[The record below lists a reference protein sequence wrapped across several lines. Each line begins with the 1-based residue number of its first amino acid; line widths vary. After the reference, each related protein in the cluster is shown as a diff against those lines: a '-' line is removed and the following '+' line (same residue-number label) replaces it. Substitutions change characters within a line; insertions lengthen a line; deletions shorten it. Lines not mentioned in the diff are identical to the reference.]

1 MSGGRSGNM
10 KSMNEIRRNQR
21 AVQETRQITN
31 AMYLLSTS
39 RMKRAMSQIG
49 YNQVYMRRIRA
60 AVKDVLDKAQGAK
73 HRYLDSTRSERAAF
87 VVMASDKGLCG
98 AYNANVVHLAEQK
111 CALYSNP
118 YVTTVG
124 ICSTKMLQSRGIP
137 VHHEWLGASQQP
149 SIYYARQIGE
159 ALVGLYRD
167 GAVDEVYVVYTH
179 YYSQVKQ
186 EAVCVRL
193 LPLSAEDFGDVSLE
207 YNYQADII
215 YEPSIEAVFDTLV
228 PQYVI
233 GLVYGCLNQASA
245 SEHVTRMNAM
255 QNATHNADE
264 MLRRLNFEYS
274 MARQTAVTNE
284 ITEIAAAMEII
295 GTRSV

>member
-1 MSGGRSGNM
+1 M

-39 RMKRAMSQIG
+39 RMKKAMSQIG
-49 YNQVYMRRIRA
+49 YNQIYMRRIRA
-60 AVKDVLDKAQGAK
+60 AVKDVLEKSQGAH
-73 HRYLDSTRSERAAF
+73 HRYLDFTHSGRAAF
-87 VVMASDKGLCG
+87 VVMASDKGMCG
-98 AYNANVVHLAEQK
+98 AYNANVIHLAEEN
-111 CALYSNP
+111 CTAYTNP

-124 ICSTKMLQSRGIP
+124 ICATKMLQTRGIS

-159 ALVGLYRD
+159 SLVELYRE
-167 GAVDEVYVVYTH
+167 GIVDEVYVIYTH
-179 YYSQVKQ
+179 YYSQMRQ
-186 EAVCVRL
+186 EVSCARL
-193 LPLSAEDFGDVSLE
+193 LPLSEEDFKDVTLE

-215 YEPSIEAVFDTLV
+215 YEPSLREVFDTLV

-233 GLVYGCLNQASA
+233 GLVYGYLNQASA

-255 QNATHNADE
+255 QSATRNADE

-295 GTRSV
+295 EARSV